1 MNMMKKN
8 PFKLIPASYLIL
20 IKDEKILLIRRF
32 NTGYEDGNYSVVAGL
47 VDGNETFVQ
56 AVVREAKEEVGIDLN
71 IQDLEVVHMI
81 HRKDS
86 GEEWIDAFILANQW
100 KYEPENMEPQKC
112 DDLGWVEVEA
122 LPKNMVQY
130 VKQAIENIKK
140 GIFYS
145 EYDW

>member
-1 MNMMKKN
+1 MTNN
-8 PFKLIPASYLIL
+8 PFKLIPDSYLIL

-71 IQDLEVVHMI
+71 IQDLEVVHII

-86 GEEWIDAFILANQW
+86 GEE
-100 KYEPENMEPQKC
+100 
-112 DDLGWVEVEA
+112 
-122 LPKNMVQY
+122 
-130 VKQAIENIKK
+130 
-140 GIFYS
+140 
-145 EYDW
+145 